1 MTLPC
6 MRDADHMVH
15 IAQAELKQLVRHNAR
30 SIAEAKERMVSEHR
44 PETHGP
50 GMQDALMTQI
60 A

>member
-1 MTLPC
+1 